1 MPSPDSAVRPLLSA
15 ACLVAGLLVLAL
27 GLGPPH
33 YETNDD
39 AVMNLIA
46 AGRVFAATP
55 DEHLLFSNV
64 LLGLPLA
71 GLYRAA
77 PQVPWYGLYLFAVLA
92 LSLLALAYAL
102 LRANPTRRGLLL
114 VGALLLAFAL
124 PCAVRLQFT
133 RVAFLA
139 TLGGLLLGL
148 SAVRGQG
155 GRVQVVLSALLLLVA
170 CLVRFEACLLACLVL
185 APALA
190 AALLRPNGRPGRLL
204 LGAGLAAV
212 LAAGWGLERFNR
224 FYYERDSAWRGFY
237 EFNSLRAQFTDY
249 LRVDYSPATRA
260 ALRQVGWAPVDL
272 AMLYTWSFADPERF
286 SAAKMRAVLA
296 AVGADDRVKDARRW
310 RDLAHLVGGDAD
322 LLVVLAVGASC
333 LLLLGG
339 GWRARLVPLLC
350 LAVAA
355 AVCLV
360 LFWFYHLPAR
370 VYFPALGA
378 FAGVALLWESTRSG
392 AAVVLVALLLGALL
406 TWRLAATFAAGA
418 GAGARHT
425 QALQML
431 QRLAPRSDQLFV
443 LWAHFFPYEDLV
455 YPLEPL
461 SVGPDFKAVSLGT
474 TTPTPLT
481 TRRLAEFGISDLY
494 RALYQRRDV
503 VLLSEPSFNR
513 ILGAYL
519 ARHYRVRLGG
529 RVVFAHPAL
538 GGARFYTLTA
548 LPPPPRRGG
557 RPRAAPRETQ

>member
-1 MPSPDSAVRPLLSA
+1 MPSPDSAARPLLCA
-15 ACLVAGLLVLAL
+15 ACLVAGLLALAL
-27 GLGPPH
+27 GLCTPH

-46 AGRVFAATP
+46 AGRVFAAEP

-77 PQVPWYGLYLFAVLA
+77 PEVPWYGLYLFGVLA

-102 LRANPTRRGLLL
+102 LRANPTRQGLLL

-139 TLGGLLLGL
+139 TLGGLLLWL
-148 SAVRGQG
+148 SAVRGRG
-155 GRVQVVLSALLLLVA
+155 GRVQVVLSTLLLLLA

-190 AALLRPNGRPGRLL
+190 AALLQPDGRRGRLL
-204 LGAGLAAV
+204 LGAGLAGV

-224 FYYERDSAWRGFY
+224 GYYERDPAWRGFY
-237 EFNSLRAQFTDY
+237 EFNALRAQFTDY

-260 ALRQVGWAPVDL
+260 ALREAGWAPVDL

-296 AVGADDRVKDARRW
+296 AVGPDDRVKDARRW
-310 RDLAHLVGGDAD
+310 RDLARLVGEDAD
-322 LLVVLAVGASC
+322 LLVLLAVGAAC
-333 LLLLGG
+333 LLLMGG

-355 AVCLV
+355 GVCLV
-360 LFWFYHLPAR
+360 LFRFYQLPAR

-378 FAGVALLWESTRSG
+378 FAGVALLRAPSARSG
-392 AAVVLVALLLGALL
+392 AAVLLVALLLGALL
-406 TWRLAATFAAGA
+406 TWRLAATFAASA
-418 GAGARHT
+418 GAAARHT
-425 QALQML
+425 RALQML

-461 SVGPDFKAVSLGT
+461 AVGPDFKAVSLGT
-474 TTPTPLT
+474 TTRTPFT
-481 TRRLAEFGISDLY
+481 TRRLEAFGISDLY

-503 VLLSEPSFNR
+503 VLLSEPTFNR

-519 ARHYRVRLGG
+519 ARHYGVRLGG

-548 LPPPPRRGG
+548 LP
-557 RPRAAPRETQ
+557 RAAPRGTR